1 MSAQLLVMR
10 NQSNLNTSSIGGRF
24 EYTYSRIR
32 IVPSGISQERR
43 KDCHLQWRSVEQGT
57 DYEQ

>member
-1 MSAQLLVMR
+1 MGTVYEKSKE
-10 NQSNLNTSSIGGRF
+10 NIGGRF

-32 IVPSGISQERR
+32 IVPSGISQEERR
-43 KDCHLQWRSVEQGT
+43 KDCHLQWGSVEQGT